1 MKVKIGIIKPI
12 PITSR
17 IDFIINKTIAI
28 ETFFLS
34 FAFKISRVFFI
45 KFFRTKSQIKFI
57 IN

>member
-45 KFFRTKSQIKFI
+45 KFFRTKSQT
-57 IN
+57 